1 MRNTILLMLSVAL
14 LACSARQPRL
24 EDECLYSPDKTQF
37 TFWSNAAEEMEVVI
51 YDEGTQNT
59 DRSTDRVQTIPLTK
73 GENDFWTGTVKG
85 DLAGKYYTVRSYQNG
100 EWGQESPGIFAKAVS
115 VNGQRAAIIDMSK
128 TNPEGWQ
135 DDKRPAMPDMT
146 DIVVYET
153 HLRDF
158 TMSPNSG
165 IAHKGKFLGLTEAD
179 TKTTDGLPSGIAH
192 LKELGITHLQ
202 ILPMFD
208 YGSIDE
214 TTLDKNRYNWGYD
227 PVNYNVPDGSYS
239 SDPYDPYARI
249 REAKMMIQA
258 LHKAGI
264 RVVMDV
270 VYNHTFDA
278 MGCALGRVV
287 PQYFYRM
294 NEDGSYANGSGCGN
308 ETASDHEMMRQFM
321 VESVCYWAR
330 EYHVDGFR
338 FDLMGIH
345 DQETMGAIRG
355 ALDQIDPTILT
366 YGEGWA
372 AMAPAYPYEELAMK
386 QWTYKMPRV
395 GAFSDDIR
403 NALIGSPFD
412 HERGFA
418 SGNAACKEALMNGL
432 VGCIGFEDPN
442 GLLGAEPLRWAGEP
456 MQHVSYI
463 TCHDNYCLRDRIEV
477 SASDET
483 EETKLRM
490 NKLAQTAVLV
500 SQGMAFLY
508 GGEELFRTKMGIDN
522 SYQSP
527 DSINTISWKSKAK
540 YNDLFEYYKQMIA
553 IRRAHKGFRLGCAE
567 AVKEHVEFLPTDNE
581 HLIIYRI
588 KDLEGID
595 SAKSLIVLLNGGKE
609 VAKAAIPEG
618 TYTLLAF
625 NAAADVNGIEELTTA
640 QIAAGP
646 YSATILAEK

>member
-1 MRNTILLMLSVAL
+1 MKKLFLLMLSVAL
-14 LACSARQPRL
+14 VACTAKQPKM
-24 EDECLYSPDKTQF
+24 EDECLYSPSKTQF
-37 TFWSNAAEEMEVVI
+37 AFWSNVAEQMEIHLYDAADAAEFETV
-51 YDEGTQNT
+51 T
-59 DRSTDRVQTIPLTK
+59 LKK
-73 GENDFWTGTVKG
+73 GANDFWTASIKG
-85 DLAGKYYTVRSYQNG
+85 NLAGKYYTVRSFQNG
-100 EWGQESPGIFAKAVS
+100 EWAPEAPGIFAKAVS
-115 VNGQRAAIIDMSK
+115 INGQRAAIIDFAA
-128 TNPEGWQ
+128 TNPEGWAQ
-135 DDKRPAMPDMT
+135 DARPAMPDPT

-165 IAHKGKFLGLTEAD
+165 VEHKGKFLGLTEEAP
-179 TKTTDGLPSGIAH
+179 LNY

-214 TTLDKNRYNWGYD
+214 TTLEKNRYNWGYD
-227 PVNYNVPDGSYS
+227 PVNYNAPEGGYS
-239 SDPYDPYARI
+239 TNPADPACRI
-249 REAKMMIQA
+249 REAKQMIQA

-264 RVVMDV
+264 RVIMDV
-270 VYNHTFDA
+270 VYNHTYDV

-287 PQYFYRM
+287 PQYFYRL
-294 NEDGSYANGSGCGN
+294 NEDGTYANGSGCGN
-308 ETASDHEMMRQFM
+308 ETASDHEMYRRFM

-330 EYHVDGFR
+330 EYHIDGFR

-345 DQETMGAIRG
+345 DQETMRQIRA
-355 ALDQIDPTILT
+355 ALDEIDPTILT

-372 AMAPAYPYEELAMK
+372 AMSPAYPYEELAMK

-418 SGNAACKEALMNGL
+418 SGNPAGVKDVMRGLIACPE
-432 VGCIGFEDPN
+432 
-442 GLLGAEPLRWAGEP
+442 WSGEP

-477 SASDET
+477 SASEET
-483 EETKLRM
+483 EETKIRM

-500 SQGMAFLY
+500 SQGMSFLY
-508 GGEELFRTKMGIDN
+508 GGEELYRTKQGIDN

-527 DSINTISWKSKAK
+527 DSINIIPWENLEK
-540 YNDLFEYYKQMIA
+540 YADLHDYYKAMIA
-553 IRRAHKGFRLGCAE
+553 IRHAHKGFRLGSAE
-567 AVKEHVEFLPTDNE
+567 AVKEHVEFLDADNDQV
-581 HLIIYRI
+581 IVYRI

-595 SAKSLIVLLNGGKE
+595 TAKSLLVILNGTAENVTCELPEMSGE
-609 VAKAAIPEG
+609 AVILAQNGQANVAGLDFAPYDKI
-618 TYTLLAF
+618 
-625 NAAADVNGIEELTTA
+625 DVA
-640 QIAAGP
+640 P
-646 YSATILAEK
+646 YSATIIAEN